1 MSGTAIK
8 FIFENKIKIRSFERK
23 RVPVQKM
30 CISFLLHYTNARTN
44 YQCGAVKKQLLIIAA
59 FKYSTWREGN
69 RNLTN
74 YPDIGH
80 LLLHLWK
87 YNYRFDLLIYW
98 FGFSSF
104 TCLVESYRVRQR
116 SDVHW
121 YLPLWRKWL
130 LSVLAV

>member
-1 MSGTAIK
+1 MI
-8 FIFENKIKIRSFERK
+8 ENKIKIRSFERK

-74 YPDIGH
+74 CRLSRH
-80 LLLHLWK
+80 WSLT
-87 YNYRFDLLIYW
+87 
-98 FGFSSF
+98 SSS
-104 TCLVESYRVRQR
+104 LEV
-116 SDVHW
+116 
-121 YLPLWRKWL
+121 YL
-130 LSVLAV
+130 